1 MTRQLENSSASNK
14 DWGEVT
20 RNLTI
25 AAHIET
31 GIPVELVC
39 VPPYGGMTAV
49 RPLREEKPSGRRLP
63 LGENLQD
70 AFRTLKGA

>member
-14 DWGEVT
+14 DWVEVT

-25 AAHIET
+25 ASHIET

-39 VPPYGGMTAV
+39 APPYVGMNAV
-49 RPLREEKPSGRRLP
+49 RPPREEKPSGNRWP
-63 LGENLQD
+63 LGESLQD